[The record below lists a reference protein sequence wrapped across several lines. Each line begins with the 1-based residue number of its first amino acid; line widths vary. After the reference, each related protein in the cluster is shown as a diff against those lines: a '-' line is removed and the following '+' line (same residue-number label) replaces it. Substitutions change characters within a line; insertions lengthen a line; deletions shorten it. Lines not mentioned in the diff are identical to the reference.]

1 MEKWP
6 LWEDSIHVYCAKFM
20 LTVSPNGNPSLYSNY
35 IEIKYIKKNLNN
47 VLIKMLA

>member
-1 MEKWP
+1 
-6 LWEDSIHVYCAKFM
+6 M

-47 VLIKMLA
+47 VLIKMLAWQSEQGSKH